1 MFTGL
6 GTLVLRIEGLGTGVS
21 RIEGLGRRDV
31 GFVSGMKL
39 TPHPV

>member
-6 GTLVLRIEGLGTGVS
+6 GFLRIEGLGTGVS
-21 RIEGLGRRDV
+21 RIEGLGV
-31 GFVSGMKL
+31 GMLVSCQGMKL

>member
-6 GTLVLRIEGLGTGVS
+6 GFLRIEGLGTGVS

-31 GFVSGMKL
+31 GFVSRDETDAAPRL
-39 TPHPV
+39 R